1 MRKLLSL
8 MLASI
13 MLLTM
18 LAACGGDS
26 TPTTAPTTAAT
37 ATTGQAVATTAPTTE
52 AAATPSVEAT
62 AEVPAG
68 GLAEVDPATV
78 QGDIVTAGSSTV
90 YPLSE
95 AVAEIFGEDGYKG
108 NITIDSIGTGA
119 GFERF
124 CTAAETDIAN
134 ASRAIKDEEAKACA
148 DKGRDVIEFRVGTDA
163 LAVVVSSKNTFVSN
177 LTEAQVADIF
187 SGTYKTWDQVDAS
200 YPAEA
205 IKLYSPGT
213 DSGTFDYFV
222 EHFYKKE
229 QKYILGA
236 NPQLSE
242 DDNVLVTGIEG
253 DANAIGYFGYAYYN
267 ENKSKLKALTIDN
280 VAPTEATTEDGSYS
294 LARPL
299 YIYSAKNILAEKP
312 QVAAFIN
319 YYLSNVNEVIVEV
332 GYFPA
337 SADALAEAKQ
347 HLVDALSGG
356 SSSTGGNTN
365 TGSAVTLEEVDP
377 AAIQGDIV
385 TAGSSTVY
393 PLSEAVA
400 EIFGE
405 DGYKGNI
412 TIDSIGTGA
421 GFERFC
427 TAAETDIANA
437 SRAIKDEEAKAC
449 ADKGRDVIEFRVG
462 TDALAVVVS
471 SKNTFVS
478 NLTEAQVADIFS
490 GTYKTWDQVDAS
502 YPAEAIK
509 LYSPGTDSG
518 TFDYFVEHFYK
529 KEQKYILGANPQ
541 LSEDDNVLV
550 TGIEG
555 DANAIGYFGY
565 AYYNEN
571 KSKLKAL
578 TIDSVAPTEAT
589 TEDGSYS
596 LARPLYIYSAKNIL
610 AEKPQVAAFINYYLS
625 NVNEVIVEVGYFPA
639 SAEALNEAKQHLL
652 DATK

>member
-26 TPTTAPTTAAT
+26 TPTTAPTTAPAT
-37 ATTGQAVATTAPTTE
+37 ATTGQAAATTEPTAP
-52 AAATPSVEAT
+52 AAETPTVEAT

-68 GLAEVDPATV
+68 GEVDPAMV
-78 QGDIVTAGSSTV
+78 KGDIVSAGSSTV

-95 AVAEIFGEDGYKG
+95 AVAEIFTEDGYTG

-148 DKGRDVIEFRVGTDA
+148 DKGREVVEFRVGTDA
-163 LAVVVSSKNTFVSN
+163 LAVVVSSKNTFVTN

-222 EHFYKKE
+222 EHFYAKE
-229 QKYILGA
+229 EKFMLGA

-267 ENKSKLKALTIDN
+267 ENKSKLKALTIDG
-280 VAPTEATTEDGSYS
+280 VEPTEATTEDGSYP

-299 YIYSAKNILAEKP
+299 YIYSAKNILAEKA

-319 YYLSNVNEVIVEV
+319 YYLTNVNEVILEV

-337 SADALAEAKQ
+337 SE
-347 HLVDALSGG
+347 
-356 SSSTGGNTN
+356 
-365 TGSAVTLEEVDP
+365 
-377 AAIQGDIV
+377 
-385 TAGSSTVY
+385 
-393 PLSEAVA
+393 
-400 EIFGE
+400 
-405 DGYKGNI
+405 
-412 TIDSIGTGA
+412 
-421 GFERFC
+421 
-427 TAAETDIANA
+427 
-437 SRAIKDEEAKAC
+437 
-449 ADKGRDVIEFRVG
+449 
-462 TDALAVVVS
+462 
-471 SKNTFVS
+471 
-478 NLTEAQVADIFS
+478 
-490 GTYKTWDQVDAS
+490 
-502 YPAEAIK
+502 
-509 LYSPGTDSG
+509 
-518 TFDYFVEHFYK
+518 
-529 KEQKYILGANPQ
+529 
-541 LSEDDNVLV
+541 
-550 TGIEG
+550 
-555 DANAIGYFGY
+555 
-565 AYYNEN
+565 
-571 KSKLKAL
+571 
-578 TIDSVAPTEAT
+578 
-589 TEDGSYS
+589 
-596 LARPLYIYSAKNIL
+596 
-610 AEKPQVAAFINYYLS
+610 
-625 NVNEVIVEVGYFPA
+625 
-639 SAEALNEAKQHLL
+639 EALNEAKQNLL

>member
-26 TPTTAPTTAAT
+26 TPTTAPATTAPAT
-37 ATTGQAVATTAPTTE
+37 ATTGQAAATTAPTTE

-68 GLAEVDPATV
+68 GEVDPAMV
-78 QGDIVTAGSSTV
+78 QGDIVSAGSSTV

-95 AVAEIFGEDGYKG
+95 AVAEIFTEDGYTG

-134 ASRAIKDEEAKACA
+134 ASRAIKAEEAEACA
-148 DKGRDVIEFRVGTDA
+148 AKGREVVEFRVGTDA

-222 EHFYKKE
+222 EHFFDSEEKF
-229 QKYILGA
+229 ILGA

-267 ENKSKLKALTIDN
+267 ENKTKLTALTIDG
-280 VAPTEATTEDGSYS
+280 VEPTEATTEDGSYS

-299 YIYSAKNILAEKP
+299 YIYSAKNILTEKP

-319 YYLSNVNEVIVEV
+319 YYLTNVNDVILEV

-337 SADALAEAKQ
+337 SEEALSGAKDALIN
-347 HLVDALSGG
+347 ALTGG
-356 SSSTGGNTN
+356 SSSTGGNTS
-365 TGSAVTLEEVDP
+365 GAVALEEVDP
-377 AAIQGDIV
+377 SAVQGDIV
-385 TAGSSTVY
+385 SAGSSTVY

-405 DGYKGNI
+405 DGYTGNM

-449 ADKGRDVIEFRVG
+449 ANKGREVVEFRVG

-518 TFDYFVEHFYK
+518 TFDYFVEHFFDSEEK
-529 KEQKYILGANPQ
+529 FILGANPQ

-571 KSKLKAL
+571 KTKLKAL
-578 TIDSVAPTEAT
+578 TIDGVEPTEAT

-596 LARPLYIYSAKNIL
+596 LARPLYIYSAKNVL
-610 AEKPQVAAFINYYLS
+610 AEKPQVAAFINYYLT
-625 NVNEVIVEVGYFPA
+625 NVNEVILEVGYFPA
-639 SAEALNEAKQHLL
+639 SEAALNEAKQSLL

>member
-37 ATTGQAVATTAPTTE
+37 ATTADAAATTAPTTE

>member
-78 QGDIVTAGSSTV
+78 QGDIVSAGSSTV

-134 ASRAIKDEEAKACA
+134 ASRAIKDEEAQACA
-148 DKGRDVIEFRVGTDA
+148 AKGRDVIEFRVGTDA
-163 LAVVVSSKNTFVSN
+163 LAVVVSSKNTFVTN

-222 EHFYKKE
+222 EHFYAKE
-229 QKYILGA
+229 EKFILGA

-267 ENKSKLKALTIDN
+267 ENKTKLKALTIDS
-280 VAPTEATTEDGSYS
+280 VAPTEATTEDGSYP

-319 YYLSNVNEVIVEV
+319 YYLSNVNDVIVEV

-337 SADALAEAKQ
+337 SAEALDEAKQ
-347 HLVDALSGG
+347 HLIDALAGG
-356 SSSTGGNTN
+356 SSSTGGNT
-365 TGSAVTLEEVDP
+365 GSAVALEEVDP
-377 AAIQGDIV
+377 AAVQGDIV
-385 TAGSSTVY
+385 SAGSSTVY

-437 SRAIKDEEAKAC
+437 SRAIKDEEAQAC
-449 ADKGRDVIEFRVG
+449 AAKGRDVIEFRVG

-471 SKNTFVS
+471 SKNTFVT

-518 TFDYFVEHFYK
+518 TFDYFVEHFYA
-529 KEQKYILGANPQ
+529 KEEKFILGANPQ

-571 KSKLKAL
+571 KTKLKAL

-589 TEDGSYS
+589 TEDGSYP

-625 NVNEVIVEVGYFPA
+625 NVNDVIVEVGYFPA
-639 SAEALNEAKQHLL
+639 SAEALDEAKQHLL

>member
-37 ATTGQAVATTAPTTE
+37 ATTAETAATTAPTTE

-177 LTEAQVADIF
+177 LTEAQVANIF
-187 SGTYKTWDQVDAS
+187 SGTYKTWNQVDAS
-200 YPAEA
+200 YPNEA

-222 EHFYKKE
+222 EHFYDKE

-267 ENKSKLKALTIDN
+267 ENKTKLKALTIDS
-280 VAPTEATTEDGSYS
+280 VEPTEATTEDGSYS

-319 YYLSNVNEVIVEV
+319 YYLTNVNDVIVEV

-337 SADALAEAKQ
+337 SAEALNEAKQ
-347 HLVDALSGG
+347 HLVDALIGG

-365 TGSAVTLEEVDP
+365 AGSAVTLEEVDP

-518 TFDYFVEHFYK
+518 TFDYFVEHFYD

-571 KSKLKAL
+571 KTKLKAL
-578 TIDSVAPTEAT
+578 TIDSVEPTEAT

-610 AEKPQVAAFINYYLS
+610 AEKPQVAAFINYYLT
-625 NVNEVIVEVGYFPA
+625 NVNDVIVEVGYFPA